1 MSPQRELGGEQ
12 ALVHPPTHVGGSW
25 DKALGAHKNVL
36 GWIKSDGWAAG
47 CLTDTARALPIVSD
61 PHPNYFAAYG

>member
-1 MSPQRELGGEQ
+1 MGQG
-12 ALVHPPTHVGGSW
+12 VVGSW
-25 DKALGAHKNVL
+25 DTALGAHKNVL

-47 CLTDTARALPIVSD
+47 FLTDTARALQIVSD